1 MEPTCPE
8 CGGHSIWQWNRT
20 WTRYPV
26 EDIIEHPK
34 GLGRE
39 INYGVAEVEWET
51 SEPQNLGIEQEG
63 SAFFT
68 YWCKSCSFSSDDLE
82 SFIKTD

>member
-20 WTRYPV
+20 WTRYPI

-39 INYGVAEVEWET
+39 VDYGSAEVEWET
-51 SEPQNLGIEQEG
+51 SEPHTTDDGATG
-63 SAFFT
+63 T
-68 YWCKSCSFSSDDLE
+68 YWCKSCLYSSNDLE
-82 SFIKTD
+82 PFVKTD